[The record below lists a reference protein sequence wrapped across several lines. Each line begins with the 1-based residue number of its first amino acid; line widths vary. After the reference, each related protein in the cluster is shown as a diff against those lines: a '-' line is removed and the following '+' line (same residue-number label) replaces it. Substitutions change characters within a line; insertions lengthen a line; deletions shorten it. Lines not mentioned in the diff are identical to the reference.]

1 MIFLDNAS
9 TTKLYKETQS
19 VINLINDQYF
29 YNPSAIY
36 KNGVEIKVL
45 IESARKNIIK
55 LLGGDSFDQLIF
67 TSGATE
73 ANNFAINGSIKNKN
87 SKLLF
92 SEGEHPSVYNVAK
105 NLKNSGYN
113 VEFIKLLPSGKIDI
127 DDYIKKLTPEVSF
140 VSIIHVS
147 NETGAV
153 NDISYLSELA
163 KQVND
168 KIIFH
173 SDGVQAFGKI
183 PYNISELGVGLY
195 TISAHKIHGPRG
207 AGALYI
213 KNGIN
218 IKPSILGGGQE
229 FGLRSGTE
237 NVSAIKGFE
246 KSAELTIKNLHEN
259 SKHILSLCNKF
270 IELLKS
276 KIKSV
281 VFNGISDSKH
291 VISFSLPDAKAET
304 LLHMLDDEGVLV
316 SNGSA
321 CSSKN
326 SDNRVLNNMGV
337 NRKLIESS
345 LRVSFDEFNT
355 INEVEEAVNKIEKVY
370 NLYLDTIRR

>member
-9 TTKLYKETQS
+9 TTKVYKETQDLIS
-19 VINLINDQYF
+19 TINDQFF

-36 KNGVEIKVL
+36 RKGVEVKSL

-55 LLGGDSFDQLIF
+55 FLGGDSFDQLIF

-73 ANNFAINGSIKNKN
+73 ANNFAIMGSIKNKN

-105 NLKNSGYN
+105 NLKNLGYN
-113 VEFIKLLPSGKIDI
+113 VEFIKLLPNGKIDL
-127 DDYIKKLTPEVSF
+127 DDYIRKLSPDVSF
-140 VSIIHVS
+140 VSIIHTS

-153 NDISYLSELA
+153 NDIAYLCELA
-163 KQVND
+163 KQVNN

-183 PYNISELGVGLY
+183 LFNINELGVDLY

-207 AGALYI
+207 AGALFI
-213 KNGIN
+213 KNN
-218 IKPSILGGGQE
+218 VKLKPYIIGGGQE
-229 FGLRSGTE
+229 MALRSGTE

-246 KSAELTIKNLHEN
+246 KSAEITINNLINN
-259 SKHILSLCNKF
+259 SQHLNNLYNHFANKAK
-270 IELLKS
+270 E
-276 KIKSV
+276 KIDGI
-281 VFNGISDSKH
+281 VFNGTSDSKH
-291 VISFSLPDAKAET
+291 IISFSLPNAKAET

-326 SDNRVLNNMGV
+326 TDNRILNCMGV
-337 NRKLIESS
+337 NKKYIESS

-355 INEVEEAVNKIEKVY
+355 IEEIDIAIDKIKKVY
-370 NLYLDTIRR
+370 ELYLNTIRR